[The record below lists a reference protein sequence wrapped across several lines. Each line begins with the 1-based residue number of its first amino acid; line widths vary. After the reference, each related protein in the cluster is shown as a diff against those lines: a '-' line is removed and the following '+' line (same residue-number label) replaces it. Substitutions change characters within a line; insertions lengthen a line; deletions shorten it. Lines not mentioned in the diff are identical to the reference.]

1 MSDVISPDVAQVLP
15 GLFWERVRRSPG
27 AIAYTFFD
35 KPTNRWIDLTWAEM
49 AEQVSRWQEALK
61 AESLKKGD
69 RVAIM
74 ANNSPQWLIFEQ
86 AALALGLVVVPLFVN
101 DRAENV
107 AYVLAD
113 SGCHLLLIEGLE
125 QWRELATV
133 AAELDDNMHIWSI
146 NDCGNQRIR
155 YIQKLLRD
163 TGEPADLCVSDPEAL
178 ATIVYTS
185 GTTGRPKGVMLSHRN
200 ILWNAYVGLKA
211 VEIFPDDYFL
221 SFLPLSHTL
230 ERTIGYYLPMM
241 AGARVAY
248 ARSIPHLAED
258 LQTIHPTVLISVPRI
273 YERTFAKIQ
282 EQLKSPL
289 KRRLFNLAVET
300 GWLRFQYQQGRV
312 EWQAKLML
320 WPLLE
325 KLVAE
330 KIMAKLGGRLRIAIC
345 GGAPMPI
352 DAGKTFIGLGLNLLQ
367 GYGMTELSPVA
378 AVNLIENN
386 DPASV
391 GPPLPDVEV
400 RIGVNDELQVRSPGV
415 MQGYWK
421 NVKAS
426 TETVDVDGWLRTGDK
441 ARIDDGRVYI
451 TGRIKDVLVLAN
463 GEKVSPADMEMA
475 VSSHSMFEQVMVIG
489 DNRPCLAILVVLNQ
503 DNLHTIY
510 SDEVLLAMI
519 AECISSFPGYA
530 KIRSVLTVDE
540 PWTVENDM
548 LTPTLKLKR
557 ENILRRYEKEIDALY
572 LKRKS

>member
-27 AIAYTFFD
+27 AIAYSSFD
-35 KPTNRWIDLTWAEM
+35 KPSNRWVDLTWAQM
-49 AEQVSRWQEALK
+49 AEQVSQWQVALK
-61 AESLKKGD
+61 AESLQKGD
-69 RVAIM
+69 RVAVM
-74 ANNSPQWLIFEQ
+74 ANNSPQWLVFEQ
-86 AALALGLVVVPLFVN
+86 AALALGLVVVPLFAN

-113 SGCHLLLIEGLE
+113 SNTRLLLIEGLE

-133 AAELDDNMHIWSI
+133 AAELDDCMHIWSM
-146 NDCGNQRIR
+146 NDCGDQRVR
-155 YIQKLLRD
+155 YVQKLLQD
-163 TGEPADLCVSDPEAL
+163 SGEPAELCDSSPDDL

-200 ILWNAYVGLKA
+200 ILWNAHAGLCS
-211 VEIFPDDYFL
+211 VEIFPDDVFL

-241 AGARVAY
+241 AGASVAY

-258 LQTIHPTVLISVPRI
+258 LQSIRPTVLISVPRI

-282 EQLKSPL
+282 EQLSSPL
-289 KRRLFNLAVET
+289 KRRLFDLAVEV
-300 GWLRFQYQQGRV
+300 GWLRFLHRQGRAD
-312 EWQAKLML
+312 WQTKLLL

-325 KLVAE
+325 KLVAG
-330 KIMAKLGGRLRIAIC
+330 KIMDKLGGRLRIAIC
-345 GGAPMPI
+345 GGAPMPV
-352 DAGKTFIGLGLNLLQ
+352 DAGKAFIGLGLNLLQ

-400 RIGVNDELQVRSPGV
+400 RIGANDELQVRSPGV
-415 MQGYWK
+415 MQGYW
-421 NVKAS
+421 NNEKAFA
-426 TETVDVDGWLRTGDK
+426 ETVDADGWLHTGDK
-441 ARIDDGRVYI
+441 ARLEDGRVYI

-475 VSSHSMFEQVMVIG
+475 ISAHPLFEQVMVIG
-489 DNRPCLAILVVLNQ
+489 DNRPCLAVLVVLNKDQ
-503 DNLHTIY
+503 ANEQY
-510 SDEVLLAMI
+510 SNDAMLTVI
-519 AECISSFPGYA
+519 AECIRSFPGYA
-530 KIRSVLTVDE
+530 KIRSLLTIDE
-540 PWTVENDM
+540 PWSVENDM

-557 ENILRRYEKEIDALY
+557 ENILSRYEKEIEAIY
-572 LKRKS
+572 ARRK

>member
-1 MSDVISPDVAQVLP
+1 VSDVISPDVAQVLP
-15 GLFWERVRRSPG
+15 DLFWERVRRSPG

-35 KPTNRWIDLTWAEM
+35 KPVNRWVDLTWTEM
-49 AEQVSRWQEALK
+49 AELVSRWQVALK
-61 AESLKKGD
+61 AESLQKGD

-74 ANNSPQWLIFEQ
+74 ANNSPQWLVFEQ
-86 AALALGLVVVPLFVN
+86 AALGLGLVVVPLFVN

-113 SGCHLLLIEGLE
+113 SNTRLLLIEGLE
-125 QWRELATV
+125 QWRELAAV
-133 AAELDDNMHIWSI
+133 AADLDDGMRIWSM
-146 NDCGNQRIR
+146 NDCDNQRLC

-163 TGEPADLCVSDPEAL
+163 SDGPAELCASTPDEL

-200 ILWNAYVGLKA
+200 ILWNAHASLRA

-248 ARSIPHLAED
+248 ARSIPFLAED
-258 LQTIHPTVLISVPRI
+258 LQTIHPTVWISVPRI
-273 YERTFAKIQ
+273 YERTFARIQ
-282 EQLKSPL
+282 EQLNSPL

-300 GWLRFQYQQGRV
+300 GWLRFLHQQGRAK
-312 EWQAKLML
+312 WHAKLLL
-320 WPLLE
+320 WPLLK
-325 KLVAE
+325 KLVAD

-345 GGAPMPI
+345 GGAPMPV

-378 AVNLIENN
+378 AANLTENN

-400 RIGVNDELQVRSPGV
+400 RIGTDDELQVRSPGV
-415 MQGYWK
+415 MKGYW
-421 NVKAS
+421 NNEQAFA
-426 TETVDVDGWLRTGDK
+426 ETVDANGWLHTGDK
-441 ARIDDGRVYI
+441 AKIEDGRVYI

-475 VSSHSMFEQVMVIG
+475 ISTHAMFEQVMVIG
-489 DNRPCLAILVVLNQ
+489 DNRPCLAALVVLNQ
-503 DNLHTIY
+503 AESHVLYTNDA
-510 SDEVLLAMI
+510 LLAMI
-519 AECISSFPGYA
+519 SECISAFPGYA
-530 KIRSVLTVDE
+530 KISLVLTVDE

-557 ENILRRYEKEIDALY
+557 ENILRKHEKEIDTLY
-572 LKRKS
+572 SRRK

>member
-1 MSDVISPDVAQVLP
+1 VSDVINPDVAQVLP

-27 AIAYTFFD
+27 AIAYSSFD
-35 KPTNRWIDLTWAEM
+35 KPSNLWIDLTWSEM
-49 AEQVSRWQEALK
+49 AEQVSHWQVALKEEALQ
-61 AESLKKGD
+61 KGD

-74 ANNSPQWLIFEQ
+74 ANNSPQWLVFEQ
-86 AALALGLVVVPLFVN
+86 AALALGLVVVPLFAN

-113 SGCHLLLIEGLE
+113 SDTRLLLIEGLD
-125 QWRELATV
+125 QWRELASV
-133 AAELDDNMHIWSI
+133 AAQLNDSMHIWSM
-146 NDCGNQRIR
+146 NDCGNQRVR
-155 YIQKLLRD
+155 YVQKLLRD
-163 TGEPADLCVSDPEAL
+163 SDEPAELCDSRPDDL

-200 ILWNAYVGLKA
+200 ILWNAYAGLRS
-211 VEIFPDDYFL
+211 VEIFPDDVFL

-282 EQLKSPL
+282 EQLNSPV
-289 KRRLFNLAVET
+289 KRRLFDLAVDV
-300 GWLRFQYQQGRV
+300 GWLRFLHQQGRAG
-312 EWQAKLML
+312 WLAKLLL

-325 KLVAE
+325 RLVAG
-330 KIMAKLGGRLRIAIC
+330 KIMDKLGGRLRIAIC
-345 GGAPMPI
+345 GGAPMPVE
-352 DAGKTFIGLGLNLLQ
+352 AGKAFIGLGLNLLQ

-378 AVNLIENN
+378 AVNLTENN

-400 RIGVNDELQVRSPGV
+400 RIGANDELQVRSPGV
-415 MQGYWK
+415 MQGYW
-421 NVKAS
+421 NNEKAFA
-426 TETVDVDGWLRTGDK
+426 ETVDADGWLHTGDK
-441 ARIDDGRVYI
+441 ARLEDGRVYI

-475 VSSHSMFEQVMVIG
+475 ISAHPMFEQVMVIG
-489 DNRPCLAILVVLNQ
+489 DNRPCLAVLVVLNK
-503 DNLHTIY
+503 DESNALY
-510 SDEVLLAMI
+510 SNDALLTVI
-519 AECISSFPGYA
+519 TECIRSFPGYA
-530 KIRSVLTVDE
+530 KIRSMIIIDE
-540 PWTVENDM
+540 PWSVENDM

-557 ENILRRYEKEIDALY
+557 ENILRRYEKEIEAIY
-572 LKRKS
+572 ARRK

>member
-27 AIAYTFFD
+27 AIAYSFFD
-35 KPTNRWIDLTWAEM
+35 KPSNRWLDLTWAQM
-49 AEQVSRWQEALK
+49 AEQVSHWQMALK
-61 AESLKKGD
+61 TESLQKGD
-69 RVAIM
+69 RVAVM
-74 ANNSPQWLIFEQ
+74 ANNSPQWLVFEQ
-86 AALALGLVVVPLFVN
+86 AALALGLVVVPLFSN

-113 SGCHLLLIEGLE
+113 SNTRLLLIEGLE
-125 QWRELATV
+125 QWRELSSV
-133 AAELDDNMHIWSI
+133 AAELDDGMHIWSM
-146 NDCGNQRIR
+146 NDCGDQRIR
-155 YIQKLLRD
+155 YVKKLLQD
-163 TGEPADLCVSDPEAL
+163 SGEPAELCDSSPDDL

-200 ILWNAYVGLKA
+200 ILWNAYAGLCS
-211 VEIFPDDYFL
+211 VEIFPDDVFL

-241 AGARVAY
+241 AGASVAY

-258 LQTIHPTVLISVPRI
+258 LQSIRPTVLISVPRI

-282 EQLKSPL
+282 EQLTSPL
-289 KRRLFNLAVET
+289 KRRLFDLAVEV
-300 GWLRFQYQQGRV
+300 GWLRFLHQQGRAD
-312 EWQAKLML
+312 WQVKLLL

-325 KLVAE
+325 KLVAG
-330 KIMAKLGGRLRIAIC
+330 KIMDKLGGRLRIAIC
-345 GGAPMPI
+345 GGAPMPV
-352 DAGKTFIGLGLNLLQ
+352 DAGKAFIGLGLNLLQ

-400 RIGVNDELQVRSPGV
+400 RIGANDELQVRSPGV
-415 MQGYWK
+415 MQGYW
-421 NVKAS
+421 NNEKAFA
-426 TETVDVDGWLRTGDK
+426 ETVDADGWLHTGDK
-441 ARIDDGRVYI
+441 ARLEDSRVYI

-475 VSSHSMFEQVMVIG
+475 ISAHPLFEQVMVIG
-489 DNRPCLAILVVLNQ
+489 DNRPCLAVLVVLNKDQ
-503 DNLHTIY
+503 SNEQY
-510 SDEVLLAMI
+510 SNDAMLTVI
-519 AECISSFPGYA
+519 AECIRSFPGYA
-530 KIRSVLTVDE
+530 KIRSLLTIDE
-540 PWTVENDM
+540 PWSVENDM

-557 ENILRRYEKEIDALY
+557 ENILSRYEKEIEAIY
-572 LKRKS
+572 ARRR